1 MFNLRKVVIIAMIVM
16 VLVPSVG
23 LVNAQYGGEKPAGF
37 VVTLAPKPAGQSQ
50 GFVTDPDKIYPM
62 NPDQSYLPIAGHVTP
77 GSMET
82 ITIGLAGTNYS
93 YEVDILL
100 FGLFL
105 TNFPIEGI
113 PPGVYSLT
121 FNGYH
126 AATIQIVS

>member
-1 MFNLRKVVIIAMIVM
+1 MSNLRKIIIVAMIVM

-23 LVNAQYGGEKPAGF
+23 LVNAQYGEKPAGF
-37 VVTLAPKPAGQSQ
+37 LVTLAPKPGGQDQ
-50 GFVTDPDKIYPM
+50 GFVTDPDKVYPM
-62 NPDQSYLPIAGHVTP
+62 NPGQKYLPIAGHVTP
-77 GSMET
+77 GSLET
-82 ITIGLAGTNYS
+82 ITIGLAGTNYF

-105 TNFPIEGI
+105 TNFPLEGI